1 MKVQLVVVQGK
12 PEGKVIPLALP
23 VFRIGRGETCHL
35 RPNSDQV
42 SREHVELAVTTDT
55 VTVRDLGSRNGTIVN
70 GKVIAGVYT
79 LKDGDLIQVGPLTF
93 ALSIQGAPVAAPAP
107 SAAPKVVS
115 LDDISHSEIESWL
128 IADNANVPPESPS
141 GVYGGET
148 ITIESYKGG
157 GPKAEPRPRPT
168 AKPPQPK
175 PAPAKAQ
182 AQAEPAK
189 PAAAAKAEPAKPAV
203 AAVAKAVQP
212 EPPRPEELDYERLPE
227 GAGDAE
233 PDLDPDDE
241 EESAE
246 VTAEEYIDESNP
258 FYIAKK
264 QAAAPPP
271 SKAATQQGD
280 SSTAANDILRRMME
294 RRRASKS

>member
-55 VTVRDLGSRNGTIVN
+55 VTVRDFGSRNGTIVN

-93 ALSIQGAPVAAPAP
+93 ALSIQGAPVVAPAP

-115 LDDISHSEIESWL
+115 LDDVSHSEIESWL

-157 GPKAEPRPRPT
+157 GPKAEPKSKAAP
-168 AKPPQPK
+168 AKPVQPK
-175 PAPAKAQ
+175 P
-182 AQAEPAK
+182 EP
-189 PAAAAKAEPAKPAV
+189 
-203 AAVAKAVQP
+203 AKAVQP
-212 EPPRPEELDYERLPE
+212 KAAPAKPVQSKQPAPAKPVQPKPEPAKVEELDYERLPE

-246 VTAEEYIDESNP
+246 ATAEEYIDESNP

-264 QAAAPPP
+264 QAAAPTP

-280 SSTAANDILRRMME
+280 SSTAATDILKRMME

>member
-93 ALSIQGAPVAAPAP
+93 ALSIQGAPVVAPAP

-115 LDDISHSEIESWL
+115 LDDVSHSEIESWL

-157 GPKAEPRPRPT
+157 GPKAEPKSKAAP
-168 AKPPQPK
+168 AKPVQPK
-175 PAPAKAQ
+175 P
-182 AQAEPAK
+182 EP
-189 PAAAAKAEPAKPAV
+189 
-203 AAVAKAVQP
+203 AKAVQP
-212 EPPRPEELDYERLPE
+212 KAAPAKPVQSKQPAPAKPVQPKPEPAKVEELDYERLPE

-246 VTAEEYIDESNP
+246 ATAEEYIDESNP

-264 QAAAPPP
+264 QAAAPTP

-280 SSTAANDILRRMME
+280 SSTAATDILKRMME

>member
-42 SREHVELAVTTDT
+42 SREHVEIAVTTDT

-115 LDDISHSEIESWL
+115 LDDVSHSEIESWL

-157 GPKAEPRPRPT
+157 GPKAEPKSKAAP
-168 AKPPQPK
+168 AKPVQPK
-175 PAPAKAQ
+175 P
-182 AQAEPAK
+182 EP
-189 PAAAAKAEPAKPAV
+189 
-203 AAVAKAVQP
+203 AKAVQP
-212 EPPRPEELDYERLPE
+212 KQPAPAKPVQPEPAKVEELDYERLPE

-246 VTAEEYIDESNP
+246 ATAEEYIDESNP

-264 QAAAPPP
+264 QAAAPTP

-280 SSTAANDILRRMME
+280 SSTAATDILKRMME

>member
-42 SREHVELAVTTDT
+42 SREHVEIAVTTDT

-115 LDDISHSEIESWL
+115 LDDVSHAEIESWL

-157 GPKAEPRPRPT
+157 GPKAEPKSKAAP
-168 AKPPQPK
+168 AKPVQPTPEPAK
-175 PAPAKAQ
+175 AVQLKQPAPAK
-182 AQAEPAK
+182 P
-189 PAAAAKAEPAKPAV
+189 
-203 AAVAKAVQP
+203 VQP
-212 EPPRPEELDYERLPE
+212 EPAKVEELDYERLPE

-246 VTAEEYIDESNP
+246 ATAEEYIDESNP

-264 QAAAPPP
+264 QAAAPTP

-280 SSTAANDILRRMME
+280 SSTAATDILKRMME